1 MINLCILI
9 MLFCEYSNAMLALN
23 STLSSSYSLSSA
35 IILVKGKV
43 NDKDGQ
49 SKVLADKAKLLT
61 KEEVAKLTKTKE
73 A

>member
-1 MINLCILI
+1 